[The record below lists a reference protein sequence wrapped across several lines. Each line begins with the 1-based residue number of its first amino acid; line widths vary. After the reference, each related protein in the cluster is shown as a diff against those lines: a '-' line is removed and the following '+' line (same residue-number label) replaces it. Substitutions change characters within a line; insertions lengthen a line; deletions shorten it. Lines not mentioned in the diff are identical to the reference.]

1 MASRQVLALATRL
14 DAEAEYDWLR
24 RLRTALPGEDI
35 QSFRVLSEEQL
46 ATVEIA
52 IVADPDPADLSR
64 VPNLKWIHS
73 LWAGVERLV
82 SELERDIP
90 VVRLVD
96 PELGRVMAESVL
108 AWVYYLFRH
117 MPEYARFQLERN
129 WRKLPYRH
137 PDQVTVGLLGLGAL
151 GNAAAS
157 HLHGAGFKV
166 AGWSRGPKN
175 MPGVA
180 TFSGEAGLDTVLA
193 RSDYLVCLLPLT
205 RETTGLLD
213 ATRLSRMPEG
223 GSLINFARGPIV
235 VTRDLVAMLDK
246 GHLAHAVLDVFDT
259 EPLPSDAPLW
269 AHPSVTVLPHISA
282 PTNMDTAARIVGEN
296 IRAYRRSGVL
306 PPSVD
311 LMRGY

>member
-1 MASRQVLALATRL
+1 VLALVTRL
-14 DAEAEYDWLR
+14 DAEAEQDWLL
-24 RLRTALPGEDI
+24 RLQAALPGEEMR
-35 QSFRVLSEEQL
+35 SLRELSGAQL
-46 ATVEIA
+46 ADVEIA

-64 VPNLKWIHS
+64 IPDLKWIHS

-82 SELERDIP
+82 SELDRDVP

-117 MPEYARFQLERN
+117 MPEYARLQRERS
-129 WRKLPYRH
+129 WRKLTYRR
-137 PDQVTVGLLGLGAL
+137 PDEVTVGLLGLGAL
-151 GNAAAS
+151 GAAAAS
-157 HLHGAGFKV
+157 RLRDAGFNV

-180 TFSGEAGLDTVLA
+180 TFSGETGLDTVLA

-205 RETTGLLD
+205 RETAGLLD
-213 ATRLSRMPEG
+213 ASRLSRMPEG

-235 VTRDLVAMLDK
+235 VTRDLVALLDK
-246 GHLAHAVLDVFDT
+246 GRLAHAVLDVFDT

-269 AHPSVTVLPHISA
+269 THPSVTVLPHISA
-282 PTNMDTAARIVGEN
+282 PTNMDSAARIAGEN
-296 IRAYRRSGVL
+296 IREYRRSGVL

-311 LMRGY
+311 LGRGY